1 MEQNEF
7 DNLIAEI
14 DPTNMIPYIIDK
26 MVHKPELLTGF
37 KKINTF
43 SLRMYASFGQANNIK
58 YGTVL
63 EKYFNKYLEELGWEI
78 LDRDYTLTNEEKI
91 KYQNDS
97 NRVNVDLV
105 AKYDDTVIFIEQKI
119 LDNHDSTK
127 KTGQL
132 RNFQEKATVIQRN
145 YPNNDIY
152 GFEWFIDDS
161 QVKNG
166 SNWQIHNE
174 EFEIDHPEY
183 KDKLFVV
190 YGKELEDKLTTIT
203 KVNHSEMLNSFDA
216 FMKNW
221 HLSHGRELPAIEF
234 DRYPI
239 DVVDCLK
246 QHSYKKV
253 YDMFTNEDLIEQIH
267 PIIFP
272 NNQVYKAY
280 LRYLEGLDTK
290 TLRKDQLTYRNE
302 LIKELNSKIQENS

>member
-7 DNLIAEI
+7 DNLIKKI

-26 MVHKPELLTGF
+26 MITKPKLLTGF

-63 EKYFNKYLEELGWEI
+63 ENYFNKYLEEMGWKMLE
-78 LDRDYTLTNEEKI
+78 RDYTLTDEEKQR
-91 KYQNDS
+91 YQNDS

-105 AKYDDTVIFIEQKI
+105 AKHEDTIIFIEQKI

-132 RNFQEKATVIQRN
+132 RNFQEKATVIQRT
-145 YPNNDIY
+145 YPSYDIY
-152 GFEWFIDDS
+152 GFEWFIDDT

-166 SNWQIHNE
+166 SNWQTHNE
-174 EFEIDHPEY
+174 EFEIEHPEY
-183 KDKLFVV
+183 KNKLFVV
-190 YGKELEDKLTTIT
+190 YGTGLEDKLSEIT
-203 KVNHSEMLNSFDA
+203 DIDHSGMLTSFDT

-221 HLSHGRELPAIEF
+221 HLSHGKDLPELEF
-234 DRYPI
+234 DKYPM
-239 DVVDCLK
+239 DVVERLK
-246 QHSYKKV
+246 LYSYKKV
-253 YDMFTNEDLIEQIH
+253 YDMLTNEELREQIH

-272 NNQVYKAY
+272 NNQVYRAY
-280 LRYLEGLDTK
+280 LEYLNHVDTK
-290 TLRKDQLTYRNE
+290 GMRKDVLGYYEKLKVE
-302 LIKELNSKIQENS
+302 LQNMINENS